1 MAKFENRIS
10 YIGGSDF
17 STVLDINPFRKR
29 IELVLEKAGV
39 IVNNFEGNEAT
50 RRGELL
56 EDIVIEMFEEKTGL
70 KVTDK
75 QAEFE
80 MKIEDCIDLKCHL
93 DGITSDNAVF
103 EAKTTD
109 VKSKTWKD
117 GIPLYYKAQLEFNC
131 KLSKKEKAYIAVA
144 FCDENEIV
152 KFEHFEY
159 IPTISDEEFETTC
172 KIFTKDVEKYKSFGI
187 VNNGILVKEKE
198 DLNKLIE
205 DLEEIDAKISN
216 IKKEIKPLE
225 EEKKKIESILKS
237 KIGNNL
243 GIETNLYKV
252 TMSNRITSPVL
263 DYKISRSGLK
273 IEYKE

>member
-17 STVLDINPFRKR
+17 STVMDINPFRKR

-39 IVNNFEGNEAT
+39 IVNNFEGNKAT
-50 RRGELL
+50 KRGELL

-70 KVTDK
+70 KITDK

-159 IPTISDEEFETTC
+159 IPSISDEEFITIC

-263 DYKISRSGLK
+263 EYKISRSGLK